1 MMVGANG
8 QVIPI
13 TDLTPENIANIQQQQ
28 AEKVDNPFAD
38 TGIDKSEE
46 FIDGREDVQNGTL
59 LTTEQVFA
67 LMKGDV
73 DEAQNRIADPFADYN
88 TLRQPEAEKKITN
101 TKEISSWDEGGSV
114 ESTKTS
120 NESDQRKMLNRKFR
134 LKNQNQN
141 LMHGKIGMKIR

>member
-1 MMVGANG
+1 MVGANG

-59 LTTEQVFA
+59 
-67 LMKGDV
+67 
-73 DEAQNRIADPFADYN
+73 R
-88 TLRQPEAEKKITN
+88 
-101 TKEISSWDEGGSV
+101 
-114 ESTKTS
+114 
-120 NESDQRKMLNRKFR
+120 
-134 LKNQNQN
+134 
-141 LMHGKIGMKIR
+141 